1 MYSSVRVFSHDSYKV
16 GEFQKRMYA
25 LTQAQGITVPP
36 TAFPFPPPIRLALA
50 IREAKRRYLPVFD
63 FNVSVHL
70 KASPSLD
77 AKTVLGPAEATL
89 PALAKLAGVPLQTG
103 DDHSDGGGSSAG
115 SSSSRNGSGSGS
127 GRSTSP
133 SSTST
138 IEHEHQNLHQQD
150 EGGGEEGEGIGD
162 ESPLGRR
169 ARDESS
175 SDGDAG
181 DAKVARC
188 STGGIHSVMPA
199 EEDHESATPAPT
211 PMPGV
216 WGGGAR
222 YLLEP
227 ILETPLRKEQVRVDL
242 SEAYSR
248 KPHPDPEVML
258 THFKVNLFGS

>member
-1 MYSSVRVFSHDSYKV
+1 MHPLS
-16 GEFQKRMYA
+16 
-25 LTQAQGITVPP
+25 
-36 TAFPFPPPIRLALA
+36 FPFPPPIRSALA

-77 AKTVLGPAEATL
+77 AKTVLGPAEAML
-89 PALAKLAGVPLQTG
+89 PALAKLVGVPLQTV
-103 DDHSDGGGSSAG
+103 DDHSDGGGNSASGHSSSRSNVCVSG
-115 SSSSRNGSGSGS
+115 HSSSSSSS
-127 GRSTSP
+127 SP

-138 IEHEHQNLHQQD
+138 SEQQQD
-150 EGGGEEGEGIGD
+150 EGGESIGD

-169 ARDESS
+169 TRDESS

-188 STGGIHSVMPA
+188 STGGIHSAMPGEA
-199 EEDHESATPAPT
+199 GHESQR
-211 PMPGV
+211 PGV

-248 KPHPDPEVML
+248 KPHPDPEVIL
-258 THFKVNLFGS
+258 TYLK